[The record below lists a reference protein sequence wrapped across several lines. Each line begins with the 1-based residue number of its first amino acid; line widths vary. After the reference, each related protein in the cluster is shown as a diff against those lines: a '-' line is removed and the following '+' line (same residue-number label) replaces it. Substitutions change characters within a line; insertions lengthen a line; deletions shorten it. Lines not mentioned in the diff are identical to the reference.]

1 MGLDMYLYADRYV
14 SSYFNEGDDEKAET
28 IKTLFPELKI
38 GEVKNIRVQVAYW
51 RKANAIHNW
60 FVKNVQ
66 DGVDDCGNYYV
77 SRDKLK
83 ELIALIE
90 EVLANKS
97 SASKA
102 LPTAAGFFFGSTDI
116 DQYYFEDL
124 KYTLDTLKEVEKLP
138 TNLELYYHSS
148 W

>member
-14 SSYFNEGDDEKAET
+14 SSYFHEGDDEKAET
-28 IKTLFPELKI
+28 IKKLFPELKI
-38 GEVKNIRVQVAYW
+38 GEIKNIRVEVAYW

-66 DGVDDCGNYYV
+66 EGVDDCGNYYV

-90 EVLANKS
+90 EVLTNKK
-97 SASKA
+97 SASKN

-116 DQYYFEDL
+116 DDYYFEDL
-124 KYTLDTLKEVEKLP
+124 KYSLDTLKEVAKLP
-138 TNLELYYHSS
+138 DSLELYYHSS

>member
-14 SSYFNEGDDEKAET
+14 SSYFNEGDDEKAEM
-28 IKTLFPELKI
+28 IKKLFPELQI
-38 GEVKNIRVQVAYW
+38 GEIKNIRVEVAYW
-51 RKANAIHNW
+51 RKSNAIHNW

-83 ELIALIE
+83 ELIALIQ
-90 EVLANKS
+90 EVLDNKQSANKN
-97 SASKA
+97 
-102 LPTAAGFFFGSTDI
+102 LPTASGFFFGSTDI
-116 DQYYFEDL
+116 DEYYFEDL
-124 KYTLDTLKEVEKLP
+124 KYSLDTLKKVSELP
-138 TNLELYYHSS
+138 ESLELHYHAS

>member
-28 IKTLFPELKI
+28 IKKLFPELQI
-38 GEVKNIRVQVAYW
+38 GEIKNIRVEVAYW

-83 ELIALIE
+83 ELIALIQ
-90 EVLANKS
+90 EVLDNKGSANKN
-97 SASKA
+97 

-116 DQYYFEDL
+116 DDYYFEDL
-124 KYTLDTLKEVEKLP
+124 KYSLETLTKVSELP
-138 TNLELYYHSS
+138 ENLELYYHAS